1 MFLLPVEP
9 DPAAVQ
15 HPGGAGRV
23 AHLLLA
29 GGGASSQHQQ
39 EEAEGGQ
46 EVPLPPLQRGNP
58 GADSVGRVAHLPP
71 ALHLPEGEIKIVAG
85 DFLKFIYSL
94 RMCRQ

>member
-46 EVPLPPLQRGNP
+46 EVPLPLSREET
-58 GADSVGRVAHLPP
+58 LELI
-71 ALHLPEGEIKIVAG
+71 ALDVSRTFPQLCIFQKV
-85 DFLKFIYSL
+85 
-94 RMCRQ
+94 R